1 MKLTAELNKSIE
13 EIEHWLE
20 VADSELLGITLTE
33 EQRLQVNTTFKT
45 LNFVKKVHLNIES
58 EMEE

>member
-13 EIEHWLE
+13 ELEHWLE

-33 EQRLQVNTTFKT
+33 VQRLQVNTTFKT
-45 LNFVKKVHLNIES
+45 LNFVKKIHLNIES
-58 EMEE
+58 EKEE